1 MMVHPASHR
10 VSRALWYS
18 GTGLSHL
25 IFIYGSITL
34 YAGPFQNLRL
44 TSMVHVGRPQPQK
57 SKLLWFGLVPVR
69 SPLLGE
75 SQLIS
80 IPLGTEMFHFPRFA
94 LTTYEFSCQ

>member
-1 MMVHPASHR
+1 MVHPASHR

-18 GTGLSHL
+18 GTGLNHL

-44 TSMVHVGRPQPQK
+44 TSMVYVGATTPEEQAP
-57 SKLLWFGLVPVR
+57 LVWTGPVR

>member
-1 MMVHPASHR
+1 MV
-10 VSRALWYS
+10 Y
-18 GTGLSHL
+18 
-25 IFIYGSITL
+25 
-34 YAGPFQNLRL
+34 
-44 TSMVHVGRPQPQK
+44 VGRPQPQK

>member
-1 MMVHPASHR
+1 MVHPASHR

-18 GTGLSHL
+18 GTGLSHFNFHL
-25 IFIYGSITL
+25 REYHPLCWSI
-34 YAGPFQNLRL
+34 PEPSINLHGL
-44 TSMVHVGRPQPQK
+44 CRPPTTPEEQA
-57 SKLLWFGLVPVR
+57 LWFGLVPVR